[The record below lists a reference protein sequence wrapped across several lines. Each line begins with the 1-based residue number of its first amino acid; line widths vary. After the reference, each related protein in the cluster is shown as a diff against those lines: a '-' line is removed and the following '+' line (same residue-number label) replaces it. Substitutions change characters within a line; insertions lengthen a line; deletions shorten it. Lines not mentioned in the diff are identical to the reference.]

1 MSRAAPG
8 PSPTG
13 FTRLPCLGLGKIK
26 VVLRQSQAQGVPT
39 APLTCVKTSRA
50 APPHCPDCSA
60 RSSAPSSTMP
70 PRAQFTTCTPRRHLA
85 KVLSFRSPA
94 EGGL

>member
-1 MSRAAPG
+1 M
-8 PSPTG
+8 
-13 FTRLPCLGLGKIK
+13 
-26 VVLRQSQAQGVPT
+26 VL
-39 APLTCVKTSRA
+39 LTCVKTSRA
-50 APPHCPDCSA
+50 APPHCPERSA

-94 EGGL
+94 QGVL